1 MQEILSKTELTD
13 VKDDQSPQTED
24 KSKES
29 ISVSA
34 GAEPSDAQSMADNVI
49 ADSID
54 SSEQAPLLPND
65 DSLERFYKL
74 IKDFFAYP
82 SKDKPTNVPDKQ
94 EEQDFCAAFPGIEKE
109 KVEKDPDFILF
120 KGAREQSK
128 DTVSLYKDFLE
139 LSASIERKV
148 TERLLAKNATNRSS
162 VGSLSSNERIE
173 GDYFTK
179 EQVLKMSE
187 EQIRRNFDKIRRSQ
201 ARW

>member
-1 MQEILSKTELTD
+1 MQENLPKNDITG
-13 VKDDQSPQTED
+13 VK
-24 KSKES
+24 
-29 ISVSA
+29 
-34 GAEPSDAQSMADNVI
+34 DAQSTQIDGKSEENSYVLTESEPLDTQNEAVGVTADTATIN
-49 ADSID
+49 
-54 SSEQAPLLPND
+54 EQAPLLSND

-82 SKDKPTNVPDKQ
+82 STDKPTIAPNQP
-94 EEQDFCAAFPGIEKE
+94 EEQDFSAAFPGIERD
-109 KVEKDPDFILF
+109 KVESDPDFILF
-120 KGAREQSK
+120 KSSREQSK

-162 VGSLSSNERIE
+162 VGSLSSNERID

>member
-1 MQEILSKTELTD
+1 MQENLPKDDLTE
-13 VKDDQSPQTED
+13 VKDTQDAESED

-29 ISVSA
+29 SCVSLNTA
-34 GAEPSDAQSMADNVI
+34 PQEAQTAEANGALE
-49 ADSID
+49 
-54 SSEQAPLLPND
+54 SEQDKDLSLRVSND

-82 SKDKPTNVPDKQ
+82 GNDKPTNTPPEQ
-94 EEQDFCAAFPGIEKE
+94 EEQDFSKAFPGVERQ
-109 KVEKDPDFILF
+109 KVESDPDFLLF
-120 KGAREQSK
+120 KGSREQNK
-128 DTVSLYKDFLE
+128 GTVSLYKDFLE

-162 VGSLSSNERIE
+162 VGSLSSSERID

-179 EQVLKMSE
+179 EHVLKMSE